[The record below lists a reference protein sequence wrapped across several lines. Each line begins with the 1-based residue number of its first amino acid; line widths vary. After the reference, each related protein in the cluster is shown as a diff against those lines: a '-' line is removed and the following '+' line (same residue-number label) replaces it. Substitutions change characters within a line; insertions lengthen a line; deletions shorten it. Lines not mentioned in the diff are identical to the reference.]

1 MRLKGLVFAALA
13 IVLALLIGVFWY
25 KSTVKS
31 QTALVNSF
39 EECAARGYPIMES
52 YPPRCRTPDGRTF
65 AQDIGNELEKQD
77 RIRIRQP
84 RPNQV
89 IKSPIVIAGEARG
102 LWFFEASFPARL
114 LDANG
119 SELGVAVVQAQGD
132 WMTQN
137 FVDFRGTLTF
147 QKPGTEKGTLILEK
161 DNPSGLAEHAD
172 QLRVPVRFS
181 E

>member
-1 MRLKGLVFAALA
+1 MRLKGLVFAGLGA
-13 IVLALLIGVFWY
+13 VLALLAGVVWY
-25 KSTVKS
+25 NPAGNS
-31 QTALVNSF
+31 QAASIDSF
-39 EECAARGYPIMES
+39 EKCAARGYPIMEN
-52 YPPRCRTPDGRTF
+52 YPPQCRTPDGRSFT
-65 AQDIGNELEKQD
+65 QDIGNELEKQD

-89 IKSPIVIAGEARG
+89 IDSPLEITGEARG
-102 LWFFEASFPARL
+102 LWFFEASFPSRL

-119 SELGVAVVQAQGD
+119 VELGVTAVQAQGE

-137 FVDFRGTLTF
+137 FVDFHGTLTF

-161 DNPSGLAEHAD
+161 DYPSGLAAHAD
-172 QLRVPVRFS
+172 HLRVPVRFS